1 MVWLVSLLVTK
12 SNENLNKNKMVKS
25 TRKPSKYVVDLG
37 PEIDK
42 IVKKK
47 DAKIKKHKVTI
58 LSLQS
63 KLSEVENELKRYKV
77 GRVNITNKTV
87 ENAFKNLRNG
97 HSLYKMKPQT
107 KRLIEMAGRWEEAR
121 KIHVQRLLI

>member
-1 MVWLVSLLVTK
+1 
-12 SNENLNKNKMVKS
+12 MVKS
-25 TRKPSKYVVDLG
+25 SRKPSKYVVDLG

-47 DAKIKKHKVTI
+47 DAKIKKQKDIIKSLKSDPKIKKHKVTI

-63 KLSEVENELKRYKV
+63 KLLEVENELKRYKV

-121 KIHVQRLLI
+121 KIHVQRLLT

>member
-1 MVWLVSLLVTK
+1 
-12 SNENLNKNKMVKS
+12 MVKS
-25 TRKPSKYVVDLG
+25 SRKPSKYVVDLG
-37 PEIDK
+37 PEIDN

-47 DAKIKKHKVTI
+47 DAKIKKHKVII

-77 GRVNITNKTV
+77 GRVTITNKTV

-121 KIHVQRLLI
+121 KIHVQRLLA